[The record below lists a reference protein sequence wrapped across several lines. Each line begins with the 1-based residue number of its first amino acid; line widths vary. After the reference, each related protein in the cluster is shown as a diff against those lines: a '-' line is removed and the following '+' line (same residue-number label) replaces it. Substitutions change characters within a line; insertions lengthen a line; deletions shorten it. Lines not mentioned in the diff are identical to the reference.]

1 MNRIETKLQSDF
13 VNPYRSEDPNL
24 LSGIA
29 QKAIPTEKDQ
39 ALASLGDRVVNW
51 AKFLLFRDYEKHL
64 AIADTGAWLL
74 DKGVL
79 VVVGSMQAAVIADGL
94 FHLNIVKGGA
104 LSFLPDVLKLLL
116 TPASIFFL
124 IMGIIE
130 AIFELINLKKGVELL
145 QGISKEK
152 TPLDGLNWVKD
163 RYFTLQKKESD
174 KIVALIEEKLPDLD
188 QMGKAERFDQIAER
202 ALEVKFEN
210 LKRRV
215 TPGLAD
221 EIKVQLDRVMKELQS
236 PDESVRAAASD
247 RAKLLM
253 ESISTQ
259 AKNKILIHVLG
270 IIAIFFTVL
279 SAIAMISGVGAVGFF
294 VAIGAC
300 TAIAVV
306 LKFIVQKGF
315 YEKEVERFYDKVAAI
330 QRKELAATS

>member
-1 MNRIETKLQSDF
+1 MNRIEAKPELDF
-13 VNPYRSEDPNL
+13 INPYRSESPNVV
-24 LSGIA
+24 SAIA
-29 QKAIPTEKDQ
+29 QRTISGVR
-39 ALASLGDRVVNW
+39 LVNW
-51 AKFLLFRDYEKHL
+51 DYEKHL
-64 AIADTGAWLL
+64 EIVDKGAWLL
-74 DKGVL
+74 DKGVMF
-79 VVVGSMQAAVIADGL
+79 VVGSMQAAVIADGL
-94 FHLNIVKGGA
+94 FHLNIVQGGA
-104 LSFLPDVLKLLL
+104 LSFIPGILKLLL

-130 AIFELINLKKGVELL
+130 AIFELINLKRGVELL
-145 QGISKEK
+145 HGTEK
-152 TPLDGLNWVKD
+152 DGLNWVKN
-163 RYFTLQKKESD
+163 RYFTLQKEESD

-188 QMGKAERFDQIAER
+188 PKGKAERFDQIAQR

-215 TPGLAD
+215 TPGLA
-221 EIKVQLDRVMKELQS
+221 EVVKVELNSIMKELQS
-236 PDESVRAAASD
+236 PDESVRAAATN

-279 SAIAMISGVGAVGFF
+279 SAIGMISGVGAIGFF
-294 VAIGAC
+294 LAMGAC

-306 LKFIVQKGF
+306 LKFIIQKGF

-330 QRKELAATS
+330 PRKAALATS